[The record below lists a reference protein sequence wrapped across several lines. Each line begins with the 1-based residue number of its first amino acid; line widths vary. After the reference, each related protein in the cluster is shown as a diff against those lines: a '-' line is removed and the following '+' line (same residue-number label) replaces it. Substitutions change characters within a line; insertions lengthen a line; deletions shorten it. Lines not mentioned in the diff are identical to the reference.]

1 MIRFGLVW
9 GWWFTCNVNL
19 PWWYPSRTRR
29 QYKSISSDG
38 KRWRTSVAKCKYWPR
53 VFCPPSL
60 IRRKLV
66 RNFTAATA
74 ATRRLIWTHCRPKF
88 SHSPGL
94 SALFTKVINPSCENL
109 NQLPNPG
116 LKLPSCLLPWIKKKP
131 HQVNGELNPRSPGY
145 FIEKSCRSKPWHYFF
160 SWLYPIAQ

>member
-94 SALFTKVINPSCENL
+94 SALCTKVINPSCENL
-109 NQLPNPG
+109 KVYSATKSG
-116 LKLPSCLLPWIKKKP
+116 VEIVVVPSSLNKK
-131 HQVNGELNPRSPGY
+131 ETAPREWWTESK
-145 FIEKSCRSKPWHYFF
+145 KSRLFYWK
-160 SWLYPIAQ
+160 IMQE